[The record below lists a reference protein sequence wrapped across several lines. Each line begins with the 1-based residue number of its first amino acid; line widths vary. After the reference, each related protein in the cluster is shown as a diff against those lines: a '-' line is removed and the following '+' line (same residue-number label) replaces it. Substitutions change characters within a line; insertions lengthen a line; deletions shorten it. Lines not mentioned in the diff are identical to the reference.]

1 MVRPAPKLAPSSVPN
16 DPAMRPIPAL
26 SIQALSIQAL
36 STLCLALLV
45 AATLPT
51 TVHAHETMPANW
63 CSAPNQTPV
72 IVSTFSFSP
81 EHLQTMAT
89 QTEQQLGP
97 EGLIA
102 EGLAERMPDGRC
114 GIVDRWNMATYI
126 AQTYCPATSG
136 HPDAI
141 IHITGPQSYV
151 GSLHHATYRYTEG
164 LEGACVVC
172 TTATTPI
179 LEGL

>member
-1 MVRPAPKLAPSSVPN
+1 
-16 DPAMRPIPAL
+16 MRP
-26 SIQALSIQAL
+26 IQALSI
-36 STLCLALLV
+36 LCLPLLLAAALP
-45 AATLPT
+45 AT
-51 TVHAHETMPANW
+51 VRAHETMPARW

-81 EHLQTMAT
+81 AQLQSMAT
-89 QTEQQLGP
+89 QTEQLLGP

-114 GIVDRWNMATYI
+114 GIVDRWNMATYL
-126 AQTYCPATSG
+126 AQTYCPSITG
-136 HPDAI
+136 QPDAI
-141 IHITGPQSYV
+141 IHITGPESYV
-151 GSLHHATYRYTEG
+151 SSSHHETYRYTEG

-172 TTATTPI
+172 GTATTPI